1 LTPLT
6 RIQKP
11 IKESRGLSP
20 RALCRLQIA
29 AFAEIEVWLT
39 QSKNCC

>member
-6 RIQKP
+6 RIQKS

-20 RALCRLQIA
+20 RALCRLHT
-29 AFAEIEVWLT
+29 FDLT
-39 QSKNCC
+39 RN